1 MALGRGLGEILSE
14 VEEAYEKDLNEMD
27 SFELEEKGARVE
39 ELNVDT
45 ISPNPFQPRKHFDA
59 QALEE
64 LSQSI
69 SAHGLLQPIVVIEKE
84 EGYLLIAG
92 ERRLRAHKLAKLETI
107 KAIIADVDIDEVRL
121 RELALLE
128 NIQRENLNAIELAQS
143 YSELIKVH
151 NITHDE
157 LSNIVH
163 KSRSQITNTMRLLTL
178 SSYVQEQVASEK
190 ISQGHAKVLVGLD
203 EKKQKI
209 IIDSVI
215 GQKLSVRDAEKMV
228 KTHKETTAEPIH
240 VPVSTPKVIVEDL
253 LSKYAETIKNTLPF
267 QYQIKKKSLEIYF
280 ENEKDIENFLELI
293 TAQKEKKPST
303 IFGRIL
309 N

>member
-14 VEEAYEKDLNEMD
+14 VEEAYEKDLRDVD
-27 SFELEEKGARVE
+27 SFVLEEKGARLE
-39 ELNVDT
+39 DLDVDT
-45 ISPNPFQPRKHFDA
+45 IAPNPFQPRKHFDE
-59 QALEE
+59 QSLKE

-69 SAHGLLQPIVVIEKE
+69 LANGLLQPIVVIEKE
-84 EGYLLIAG
+84 DGYFLVAG

-107 KAIIADVDIDEVRL
+107 KAIIADVPMDEIKL

-163 KSRSQITNTMRLLTL
+163 KSRSQITNTMRLLAL
-178 SSYVQEQVASEK
+178 SPYVKEQVVTEK
-190 ISQGHAKVLVGLD
+190 ISQGHAKILVGLD

-215 GQKLSVRDAEKMV
+215 GQKLSVRDAEKMA
-228 KTHKETTAEPIH
+228 KIHKESTIKT
-240 VPVSTPKVIVEDL
+240 VPVPTPVPVIAPEIITEDL
-253 LSKYAETIKNTLPF
+253 LSEYTEIFKDKLPF
-267 QYQIKKKSLEIYF
+267 NYELKTKSFEIHF
-280 ENEKDIENFLELI
+280 ENTKEVEKFLELI
-293 TAQKEKKPST
+293 CV
-303 IFGRIL
+303 
-309 N
+309 